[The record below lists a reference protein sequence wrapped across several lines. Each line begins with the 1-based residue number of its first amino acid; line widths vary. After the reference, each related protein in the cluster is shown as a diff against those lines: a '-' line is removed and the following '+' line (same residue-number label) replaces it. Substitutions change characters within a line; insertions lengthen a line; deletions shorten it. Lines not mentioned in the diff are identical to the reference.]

1 MLAGAHWVLRIVT
14 GRQRASEQ
22 ARTLGELPG
31 MRRRRAWALSVQ
43 QTLDAVSHCQP
54 PWWQLPHPYRDF
66 PPLLRREVVWACRP
80 ALLAVVG
87 AFGVGARQDLVT
99 GLQHGGTA
107 DRDELTVADHEADP
121 HVLLDGVV
129 ADRAPVRRGTGR
141 NQVAAQPPGLVAEPH
156 PQRPRL
162 GLDGAHRDRKSTR
175 LNSSHV

>member
-31 MRRRRAWALSVQ
+31 MRRRRAWARSVQ

-80 ALLAVVG
+80 ALLAVAETLGDERQPVS
-87 AFGVGARQDLVT
+87 AAALRQLKRFLTDPSASPLYRDDSATAR
-99 GLQHGGTA
+99 
-107 DRDELTVADHEADP
+107 R
-121 HVLLDGVV
+121 
-129 ADRAPVRRGTGR
+129 
-141 NQVAAQPPGLVAEPH
+141 AAQQLQRSFTGHPEP
-156 PQRPRL
+156 
-162 GLDGAHRDRKSTR
+162 
-175 LNSSHV
+175 